1 MKLLNKIHQLYINP
15 CYLNSKVDKTRS
27 TLVLNSY
34 LVVVLFAFSYTLISL
49 IIEFDAGFYITL
61 VLGFAYL
68 VAPFILRVP
77 NKIGLLA
84 HFFMITSSIATF
96 ILIYYSGGLFS
107 AITPWLAITPVMALL
122 LLDKKSAWFWTVIM
136 ILVVYAFA
144 IPQYQGHQFDITFNK
159 EWVIPFDAMAL
170 SGFVLV
176 IFLCNL
182 IFETGKNEAMRIVEE
197 KNLQLTE
204 QQDEISASNEELFQ
218 QKEELATILDVVRE
232 KNKFI
237 EKQNDEVKASILYA
251 SRIQNALL
259 PIDKKIKSYFNDE
272 FFILNKPRDIVSGD
286 FYWFEKLEDCAI
298 IVTADCTGHG
308 VPGAF
313 MSMLGVT
320 GLNSIVFQEGV
331 FRADKILN
339 HLHDYIYKSLQQ
351 DQGKSSDGMDV
362 SVLVIYDSIPIA
374 EFAGAMSS
382 IYCIQ
387 NNELKEIEADK
398 KPIDSNHYGKDRQ
411 YTKQVIDISKPTVF
425 YTGSDGY
432 QDQFGGKAGRKF
444 MKKNLKKLALEHYS
458 QPFSK
463 QKETFSSTLENWI
476 KEGNE
481 HQIDDILLMGFKV
494 DRSPKNLKD

>member
-1 MKLLNKIHQLYINP
+1 MKLLNTIHELYINP
-15 CYLNSKVDKTRS
+15 FYLNSKVDKTRAI
-27 TLVLNSY
+27 LVLNSY

-49 IIEFDAGFYITL
+49 IIKFDAGFYITL

-68 VAPFILRVP
+68 VAPFILRIP

-84 HFFMITSSIATF
+84 HFFMITSSIATC

-107 AITPWLAITPVMALL
+107 AVTPWLAITPVMALL

-159 EWVIPFDAMAL
+159 DWIIPFDAMAL
-170 SGFVLV
+170 SGFILV

-182 IFETGKNEAMRIVEE
+182 IFETGKNKALRIVEE

-204 QQDEISASNEELFQ
+204 QQDEIAASNEELFQ
-218 QKEELATILDVVRE
+218 QKEELATILEVVRD
-232 KNKFI
+232 KNRLI
-237 EKQNDEVKASILYA
+237 EKQNTEVRSSILYA

-259 PIDKKIKSYFNDE
+259 PIDKKIKSYFKDDV
-272 FFILNKPRDIVSGD
+272 FILNKPRDIVSGD

-320 GLNSIVFQEGV
+320 GLNSIVFQEGI

-351 DQGKSSDGMDV
+351 EQGKSSDGMDV

-374 EFAGAMSS
+374 EFAGAMNS
-382 IYCIQ
+382 IYFIQ
-387 NNELKEIEADK
+387 DNELIELKADK
-398 KPIDSNHYGKDRQ
+398 KPIGSNHYGKDRQ
-411 YTKQVIDISKPTVF
+411 YSKQIVDISKPTVF

-444 MKKNLKKLALEHYS
+444 MKKNLKKIALEQYA

-463 QKETFSSTLENWI
+463 QKEIFTSTIENWM
-476 KEGNE
+476 KEGEEN
-481 HQIDDILLMGFKV
+481 QIDDILLMGFKI
-494 DRSPKNLKD
+494 DRKGIN